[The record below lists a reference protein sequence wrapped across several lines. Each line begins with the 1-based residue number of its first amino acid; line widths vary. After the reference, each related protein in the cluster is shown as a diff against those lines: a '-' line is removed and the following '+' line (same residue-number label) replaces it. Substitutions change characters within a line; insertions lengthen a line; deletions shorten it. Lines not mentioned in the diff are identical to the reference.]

1 VLNITSTAFYDVS
14 LDDSTATFNFNS
26 HDLAGTVVS
35 RGGGILSDVDITA
48 DMANSSSDLTATSSS
63 GLVGSEESDLGFPL
77 HPECAIQTY
86 ADWYFLHGIF
96 G

>member
-1 VLNITSTAFYDVS
+1 MHDKDRQCNVVLTSFATAALQSVS
-14 LDDSTATFNFNS
+14 PTHQNCVSCGLKWS
-26 HDLAGTVVS
+26 GPVTVWCRS
-35 RGGGILSDVDITA
+35 FA
-48 DMANSSSDLTATSSS
+48 S

-77 HPECAIQTY
+77 HPEYAIQTY

>member
-1 VLNITSTAFYDVS
+1 MTVYLIRHGQSE
-14 LDDSTATFNFNS
+14 FNAAHSEGEPDPMIF
-26 HDLAGTVVS
+26 DAP
-35 RGGGILSDVDITA
+35 
-48 DMANSSSDLTATSSS
+48 LTS

>member
-1 VLNITSTAFYDVS
+1 MVISGISGISTARRLNCKKCKSHRDVIEAY
-14 LDDSTATFNFNS
+14 LIRLKTTF
-26 HDLAGTVVS
+26 VRV
-35 RGGGILSDVDITA
+35 
-48 DMANSSSDLTATSSS
+48 SS